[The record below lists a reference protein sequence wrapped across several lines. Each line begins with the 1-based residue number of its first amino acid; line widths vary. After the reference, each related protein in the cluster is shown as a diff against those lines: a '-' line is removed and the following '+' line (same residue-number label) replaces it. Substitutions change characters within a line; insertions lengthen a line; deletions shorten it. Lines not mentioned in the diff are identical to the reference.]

1 MYETMGN
8 CYIPH
13 FGVTY
18 LMEVKAVSFSDRLK
32 VARRKKGMSQS
43 ELGKMV
49 EVSLNTLSRWEQG
62 ERIPRG
68 DELAALSDV
77 LGVST
82 DYLIKGVEPV
92 GDISN
97 VGGVVVAQNENTTVG
112 DITNEAPPSAP
123 VAVPPALVGFV
134 DERGYPTDAYWGS
147 VLALVKRLRDDPSYV
162 LNRHPSD
169 IQDALYNLYRS
180 EIVIREL
187 MAAANI
193 SVPPEMLHKHLVH
206 E

>member
-1 MYETMGN
+1 MSIAHRIRIARERIGLSQGLLADKAN
-8 CYIPH
+8 
-13 FGVTY
+13 VTN
-18 LMEVKAVSFSDRLK
+18 ASISRW
-32 VARRKKGMSQS
+32 
-43 ELGKMV
+43 ELGK
-49 EVSLNTLSRWEQG
+49 
-62 ERIPRG
+62 RIPNSEDIG
-68 DELAALSDV
+68 TLSDV

-112 DITNEAPPSAP
+112 DITNTNEAPPAAH

-147 VLALVKRLRDDPSYV
+147 VLALTKRLRDDPSYV

-169 IQDALYNLYRS
+169 IQDALYNLYRA
-180 EIVIREL
+180 EVVVREL

>member
-1 MYETMGN
+1 MSLGIRLRALREGKKFSQEIVANMIG
-8 CYIPH
+8 
-13 FGVTY
+13 
-18 LMEVKAVSFSDRLK
+18 VSF
-32 VARRKKGMSQS
+32 M
-43 ELGKMV
+43 
-49 EVSLNTLSRWEQG
+49 TISRWE
-62 ERIPRG
+62 RG
-68 DELAALSDV
+68 DREPRAAELAALSDV

-92 GDISN
+92 GDITN
-97 VGGVVVAQNENTTVG
+97 AGGVVVAQNENTTVG
-112 DITNEAPPSAP
+112 DITNEALPAAP

-147 VLALVKRLRDDPSYV
+147 VLALTKRLRDDPSYV

-193 SVPPEMLHKHLVH
+193 QVPPEMLHKHLVH